1 VEAIVMAA
9 GEGRRL
15 RPVTERWPKPILPID
30 GRPVVA
36 VVLRELR
43 AAGCERVTVVTGYL
57 AEQVEGLLGDG
68 SGFGLELRYARQPR
82 ADGSADAVSRGLA
95 AGSLPPLLVVTA
107 DTVFGPGD
115 PRRFAIAFAQ
125 AEAAGA
131 VAIRRAP
138 PPGPQRA
145 GVEIQDGAVTRIVA
159 SAETET
165 PFAHASLWGL
175 GPELTSYVEGL
186 AGPPFELAEAYQR
199 AIDDGLRVSAFEVGP
214 TRDLTD
220 PLDLVKENFPY
231 LNQTDE

>member
-1 VEAIVMAA
+1 MQAIVMAA

-36 VVLRELR
+36 TVVCELR
-43 AAGCERVTVVTGYL
+43 NAGCDRVTVVTGYF
-57 AEQVEGLLGDG
+57 AEQVERLLGDG
-68 SGFGLELRYARQPR
+68 SGFGVVLRYARQPR

-95 AGSLPPLLVVTA
+95 AGAEAPLLVATA

-115 PRRFAIAFAQ
+115 LAHFAAAFAQ
-125 AEAAGA
+125 PGTPGA
-131 VAIRRAP
+131 VAIRRDP
-138 PPGPQRA
+138 PPGARRA
-145 GVEIQDGAVTRIVA
+145 GVEVEDGVVKRIVA
-159 SAETET
+159 AGET

-175 GPELTSYVEGL
+175 GPELTPYLAGL
-186 AGPPFELAEAYQR
+186 SGPPFELAEAYQR
-199 AIDDGLRVSAFEVGP
+199 AIEDGLRVSAFEVGP

-231 LNQTDE
+231 LSESE